1 MDVSHVSRAAG
12 WSRPAVSPAA
22 PEVRPRVAVDDRA
35 YRDGNFF
42 RGVIIGLI
50 IVTPFWAA
58 VAYVVTR
65 LLR

>member
-1 MDVSHVSRAAG
+1 M
-12 WSRPAVSPAA
+12 SPAA